1 MTNKSLRDYINLIET
16 AEQGVAEGSEQ
27 INEYRDRLLQYVK
40 SLLPTWPEY
49 VLKDWL
55 VPNKGDFS
63 NLPADALK
71 NSVMEKVQGAG
82 LTTNSKWQLVPNMK
96 FTMDMFD
103 PKTKQLL
110 IGRAGGSSDL
120 GMGIPK
126 DKERHATQAAL
137 AQQQGGVRKEPVLLI
152 KTAKGYELLEGWHR
166 TIQHF
171 VKYPN
176 GYTGPAYVTV
186 AQGQQGVAEGKL
198 IESAVFL
205 NPTTV
210 IVGQA
215 HGQPLELSP
224 NTLKQIQAIA
234 AKHGAYYEG
243 NGTDRAYT
251 KGQIDRYIG
260 SWDDEVAKTA
270 SPNDPKWV
278 YVLFANV
285 DANNRVQ
292 RVGIDPKD
300 TIFNRLLATAKD
312 NSFQGIGYTSQ
323 ALQKFLQMSS
333 EGQYDFV
340 KMSQQPATQENLT
353 RFLKAGEALM
363 WPSNWEQYPNK
374 AGKIAK
380 AATVDVRDQYLATR
394 KAGVYVTGSGHL
406 KAVQNITGKQGVAE
420 SVSENTD
427 DLLEFQLDELA
438 AWHGSFLPR
447 IGKFKPF
454 SHFGSEQAARERLE
468 WMAANDTR
476 FKGQHTG
483 FLYRLDLGITAPA
496 KVKDYPNLQ
505 DISTGSVAKIE
516 KWCNDIANDPRAK
529 AYREDIKEQVRLD
542 QKTQQPVYRIKTYS
556 GSHLLKVFGYNT
568 IWGHWHEW
576 GVTNQQRIAQFVT
589 LLKKMGIDGLVYKNQ
604 VEHKGELSYIAFD
617 ASSVRVIGRAKPVD
631 LSKFV
636 TRVKKPG
643 IKVKPKFS
651 KFIKDPT
658 TKPNAVTVTD
668 LSDVAESNVFTDA
681 RMNAIKAGKDTF
693 VVHGKTYKV
702 TGDTTDER
710 QAEITE
716 DITVTDNPRIRAWIR
731 NIDVSLTKNMRNLF
745 SIVIGLSHDLK
756 TADAVSRSQVIKV
769 LDDKKPEILKYI
781 LYHIKHLDEI
791 NIKYYVDA
799 MIEIGIN
806 WPELKTIQQ
815 ALAHGNK
822 TESVTENDYRFSND
836 HKVMSGLV
844 ADEINSWLES
854 LSRNIKAGSKIPN
867 QEIDS
872 FKNVIYA
879 IRNFSY
885 YRLNMLQ
892 PVLEQHKKTIIYMIL
907 YILKYHSNNL
917 MESEHILSA
926 LKYAKINWPELK
938 TIQQA
943 LAQGSKTESMSEA
956 QPSEENP
963 IRDQLNVWMDKDQKY
978 SNPTKRKSFQS
989 KEVWPYIQKNMAA
1002 ILADKGDKGNGDY
1015 PAAPYAAWLL
1025 VQHMDA
1031 FPQAQ
1036 ASFYKQLAA
1045 SIPNHPKLQFLKDRS
1060 AVNTWILKNA
1070 NSPEYYH
1077 NGKPL
1082 PDPTVNVRNPDLFKD
1097 ASVKPKSRE
1106 EALRNAEQAGNKLLV
1121 AAVKATNAQTQ
1132 PSYTQQNES
1141 VEEADDYGKFKTI
1154 SDMIARDFA
1163 EHPVRGFYMMLYWL
1177 DETKLTVADMPE
1189 IKPLVDKVKPDVIRA
1204 LLLSIKEDDQGV
1216 NFSNVLQ
1223 VLDRMQ
1229 NCGVDWPE
1237 IDKIRQGLQHGRNT
1251 ESVTEASDDNTF
1263 ELLQKKLA
1271 TIGRKFN
1278 KYDEDSE
1285 YWVSNGFPQIQGQVY
1300 TLAALGGNNQV
1311 IHEISIVYNLKSI
1324 TDNSRPY
1331 QIRPKKFISF
1341 GKQKL
1346 QELLDPRSVIEVFL
1360 HLIKTRASDTQMFK
1374 QILKDITKLKTK
1386 YDWPELDVIYKALE
1400 YQLKPKLPAVTEN
1413 KYKQAEAEQ
1422 YASLISSKLEQASKL
1437 QGNANY
1443 DSHMMYFLEAM
1454 LKVGQIG
1461 PGYGQ
1466 ILTPILEHYKPV
1478 IIRHLLLL
1486 LKQNKLSAV
1495 ENILEIVFNIH
1506 IQWSEL
1512 ETIKKALAHGK
1523 KQTTEARDASLD
1535 PLSPWVR
1542 ALENDIQTKLYWHI
1556 AITLE
1561 ELSMHLNDGSFRV
1574 TGHQWAQAAEQL
1586 GLNAHKD
1593 IIIKSILENLRDN
1606 IHSGNST
1613 DWLQRS
1619 ISTQRIILQKLGCNW
1634 PEMDRIAAAVGH

>member
-1 MTNKSLRDYINLIET
+1 MITDHPFWQEADVPVSSLHI
-16 AEQGVAEGSEQ
+16 
-27 INEYRDRLLQYVK
+27 
-40 SLLPTWPEY
+40 
-49 VLKDWL
+49 
-55 VPNKGDFS
+55 
-63 NLPADALK
+63 
-71 NSVMEKVQGAG
+71 
-82 LTTNSKWQLVPNMK
+82 
-96 FTMDMFD
+96 FD
-103 PKTKQLL
+103 PE
-110 IGRAGGSSDL
+110 
-120 GMGIPK
+120 K
-126 DKERHATQAAL
+126 DD
-137 AQQQGGVRKEPVLLI
+137 I
-152 KTAKGYELLEGWHR
+152 Y
-166 TIQHF
+166 
-171 VKYPN
+171 
-176 GYTGPAYVTV
+176 
-186 AQGQQGVAEGKL
+186 
-198 IESAVFL
+198 
-205 NPTTV
+205 
-210 IVGQA
+210 
-215 HGQPLELSP
+215 
-224 NTLKQIQAIA
+224 
-234 AKHGAYYEG
+234 
-243 NGTDRAYT
+243 
-251 KGQIDRYIG
+251 
-260 SWDDEVAKTA
+260 
-270 SPNDPKWV
+270 DP
-278 YVLFANV
+278 Y
-285 DANNRVQ
+285 NRVQ
-292 RVGIDPKD
+292 D
-300 TIFNRLLATAKD
+300 TDLYHVDRLIPNIAA
-312 NSFQGIGYTSQ
+312 I
-323 ALQKFLQMSS
+323 LQKKPLVIDDKGYILDGNHRALAA
-333 EGQYDFV
+333 E
-340 KMSQQPATQENLT
+340 
-353 RFLKAGEALM
+353 KAGL
-363 WPSNWEQYPNK
+363 Q
-374 AGKIAK
+374 
-380 AATVDVRDQYLATR
+380 TVPVWQPV
-394 KAGVYVTGSGHL
+394 KGQ
-406 KAVQNITGKQGVAE
+406 KGVAE

-556 GSHLLKVFGYNT
+556 GSHLLRVFGYNT

-710 QAEITE
+710 EAEITE
-716 DITVTDNPRIRAWIR
+716 DLTVTDNPRLRAWIR

-815 ALAHGNK
+815 ALNVKKPDRA
-822 TESVTENDYRFSND
+822 VTENDYRFSND

-867 QEIDS
+867 KEIDS
-872 FKNVIYA
+872 FRNVIYA

-943 LAQGSKTESMSEA
+943 LATQGNKTESVTEA
-956 QPSEENP
+956 DDTAGFKILSD
-963 IRDQLNVWMDKDQKY
+963 IMMRDYADNKVRGFWYMMYHLNDWDMTVDQ
-978 SNPTKRKSFQS
+978 
-989 KEVWPYIQKNMAA
+989 
-1002 ILADKGDKGNGDY
+1002 
-1015 PAAPYAAWLL
+1015 
-1025 VQHMDA
+1025 
-1031 FPQAQ
+1031 FPEFDNIIAE
-1036 ASFYKQLAA
+1036 
-1045 SIPNHPKLQFLKDRS
+1045 I
-1060 AVNTWILKNA
+1060 
-1070 NSPEYYH
+1070 
-1077 NGKPL
+1077 
-1082 PDPTVNVRNPDLFKD
+1082 
-1097 ASVKPKSRE
+1097 KPKIIKS
-1106 EALRNAEQAGNKLLV
+1106 LLS
-1121 AAVKATNAQTQ
+1121 AVKAD
-1132 PSYTQQNES
+1132 SDG
-1141 VEEADDYGKFKTI
+1141 EAISNVLYSIDRMHKCGIDWPELKTI
-1154 SDMIARDFA
+1154 SQALNVKKPDRAVSENDDRYNDARKQKS
-1163 EHPVRGFYMMLYWL
+1163 EHDARLVSSALEKIRKHITADNAPTVREITSFWDTIYDINVFSGYRMDILQPILEHHKKTIMYMMLYIL
-1177 DETKLTVADMPE
+1177 KHHDMDDPMDEIFTSLRHAR
-1189 IKPLVDKVKPDVIRA
+1189 I
-1204 LLLSIKEDDQGV
+1204 
-1216 NFSNVLQ
+1216 
-1223 VLDRMQ
+1223 
-1229 NCGVDWPE
+1229 DWPE
-1237 IDKIRQGLQHGRNT
+1237 LKTIQQALAQGSKT

-1324 TDNSRPY
+1324 TDNSKPY

-1346 QELLDPRSVIEVFL
+1346 QELLDPRSVIQVFL

-1400 YQLKPKLPAVTEN
+1400 YQLKPKLPAV
-1413 KYKQAEAEQ
+1413 A
-1422 YASLISSKLEQASKL
+1422 
-1437 QGNANY
+1437 
-1443 DSHMMYFLEAM
+1443 
-1454 LKVGQIG
+1454 
-1461 PGYGQ
+1461 
-1466 ILTPILEHYKPV
+1466 
-1478 IIRHLLLL
+1478 
-1486 LKQNKLSAV
+1486 
-1495 ENILEIVFNIH
+1495 
-1506 IQWSEL
+1506 
-1512 ETIKKALAHGK
+1512 
-1523 KQTTEARDASLD
+1523 TEARDLSKD
-1535 PLSPWVR
+1535 PLSPWVF
-1542 ALENDIQTKLYWHI
+1542 ALENHIQTKLYWHI

-1561 ELSMHLNDGSFRV
+1561 ELAMHLNDGSLRV
-1574 TGHQWAQAAEQL
+1574 TGDQWAQAAEQL
-1586 GLNAHKD
+1586 GLDAYKD